1 MPVPT
6 EPAGWSPD
14 EAEAWAR
21 HVPARWAR
29 WAVVAAAVTA
39 TGVGVG
45 GSPRCTPENDACA
58 ADLGFSVS
66 AVFLVASVALLWWRP
81 VVAVACGLVFSVV
94 DVLVDHPWGRV
105 AFAANGLVCV
115 AYGSYVLRCRREQVA
130 AAAAAAV
137 TPIPHLLVAPPAW
150 AGHRDG
156 AGRIRLLAA
165 AALVAVALLSFVL
178 LGRAVAAER
187 AHLDRAVR
195 VEGTVRTVGEDG
207 DLTLRL
213 DRVVEGVP
221 VDVTLSPVETYA
233 VGDVVPLLVDPAD
246 SHWLR
251 LVAEPDD
258 PTWWVT
264 VALGALLVAGLLAH
278 RELTGD
284 RARRRLS
291 RGPDGAV
298 RLAVRVVIDPDDV
311 AAILPAGAGF
321 SADVVVAAFPVTER
335 LHLETAEERRLTDPV
350 PAVLYGDIRD
360 GGWCAVVTPDG
371 LVLPQGPVATVPG
384 SPVYAADDPD
394 FDDEDPGTWGSEPTE
409 TVIPARLPHLE
420 EASVRKRVLG
430 AVLVVAAAIGAGYVL
445 VTDPSLPTLGLVAGA
460 GALVHQGLSMVL
472 DRIIVAQDA
481 ITWRSAWSTERV
493 PLGALEGVRV
503 DGPVVIAYWPGGA
516 VSVEVGDEQ
525 VTDWGSGDTVP
536 AAQALARA
544 IDDARRSPSAASDRQ
559 VGPSASPGRW
569 VLVLFCVA
577 AAGMWVTA
585 YAQ

>member
-130 AAAAAAV
+130 AAAAAAAV
-137 TPIPHLLVAPPAW
+137 TPVPHLLVAPPAW

-420 EASVRKRVLG
+420 E
-430 AVLVVAAAIGAGYVL
+430 
-445 VTDPSLPTLGLVAGA
+445 
-460 GALVHQGLSMVL
+460 
-472 DRIIVAQDA
+472 
-481 ITWRSAWSTERV
+481 
-493 PLGALEGVRV
+493 
-503 DGPVVIAYWPGGA
+503 
-516 VSVEVGDEQ
+516 VGDEQ